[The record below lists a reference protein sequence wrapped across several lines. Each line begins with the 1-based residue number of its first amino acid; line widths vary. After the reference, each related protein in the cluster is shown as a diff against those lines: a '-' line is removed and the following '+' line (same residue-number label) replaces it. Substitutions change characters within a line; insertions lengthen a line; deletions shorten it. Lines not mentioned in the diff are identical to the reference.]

1 METTLYEFFA
11 PGKGQITQVAEKW
24 AQHELPVAREIV
36 AKAVSEELAGLLDV
50 SLVGIMLRAWS
61 KYELVRKYLAS
72 NETVLVPLLTHT
84 IESTH
89 EPSLDLTQAN
99 IVIKRVQFSVSLEI
113 EVEGLVLKIG
123 QGRIQ
128 QIEAGNF
135 TASGSLDC
143 EGVTVAEKKLRPL
156 NIPASYRI

>member
-1 METTLYEFFA
+1 M
-11 PGKGQITQVAEKW
+11 

-128 QIEAGNF
+128 QIEAG
-135 TASGSLDC
+135 L
-143 EGVTVAEKKLRPL
+143 
-156 NIPASYRI
+156 